1 MKRSIYNISFFTAG
15 IFLIF
20 IVYLICQASF
30 NEVLFPGIGEI
41 AIKFGDFFHGKGILS
56 VGYTILRLIASLAIS
71 FVISML
77 ITFLYYIFK
86 PTKNFF
92 KPLLF
97 LLKVTPIIAIV
108 LYVQAITARNAESAP
123 YIVTT
128 MMMVPL
134 MTEAYTSGIDNIDKG
149 IIDSLR
155 LENPNKIYQFFKII
169 IPMIGPNIIL
179 SLLQS
184 IGMGLKVVVM
194 VEYFCFVDYGIG
206 GMLSSYYTAVEISGL
221 IATILFVAIIAGIL
235 EFGVFLLKK
244 KVFKIS

>member
-1 MKRSIYNISFFTAG
+1 MKRSIYNISFFIAG

-169 IPMIGPNIIL
+169 IPVIGPNIIL
-179 SLLQS
+179 CL
-184 IGMGLKVVVM
+184 
-194 VEYFCFVDYGIG
+194 
-206 GMLSSYYTAVEISGL
+206 T
-221 IATILFVAIIAGIL
+221 
-235 EFGVFLLKK
+235 
-244 KVFKIS
+244 